1 MPSKSLLRLTAVPLA
16 FAASAAL
23 AAPVTSPAN
32 VRSGP
37 SAKWPVIA
45 TIPAGADV
53 QVLNCGGGWKRDW
66 CRVAYGQTTGY
77 VAAGVLAPSGANN
90 VVIAP
95 VVTTELANLYAG
107 PGTKYPVISAIPGG
121 ATVNKGGCVG
131 GWQTSWCQVNFNGKS
146 GYMMENLLQRENA
159 LFPM

>member
-1 MPSKSLLRLTAVPLA
+1 MRKSLFCLSFL
-16 FAASAAL
+16 SAAL
-23 AAPVTSPAN
+23 AAATAFAAPVSSPAN

-66 CRVAYGQTTGY
+66 CKVSYGQVSGY
-77 VAAGVLAPSGANN
+77 VAAGVLAPSGNN
-90 VVIAP
+90 VVVAP
-95 VVTTELANLYAG
+95 VVTSELANLYKG
-107 PGTKYPVISAIPGG
+107 PSPRYPVITAVPGG
-121 ATVNKGGCVG
+121 SRVNQGGCVA
-131 GWQTSWCQVNFNGKS
+131 GWQTRWCQVNYDGKV
-146 GYMMENLLQRENA
+146 GYMMENLLQREGA

>member
-1 MPSKSLLRLTAVPLA
+1 MKSALLRFAALSTAVTA
-16 FAASAAL
+16 GAAL

-45 TIPAGADV
+45 VIPAGADV
-53 QVLNCGGGWKRDW
+53 RVLNCGGGWKRDW
-66 CRVAYGQTTGY
+66 CRVAYGQTKGY

-90 VVIAP
+90 VVVAP
-95 VVTTELANLYAG
+95 VVTTELANIYKG
-107 PGTKYPVISAIPGG
+107 PGVNYPVVAVAPGG
-121 ATVNKGGCVG
+121 ATVNKGGCVP
-131 GWQTSWCQVNFNGKS
+131 GWQTHWCQVNYNGKV
-146 GYMMENLLQRENA
+146 GYMMENLLEREGS

>member
-1 MPSKSLLRLTAVPLA
+1 MKISQALRLAALAAA

-37 SAKWPVIA
+37 STKWPVVA

-66 CRVAYGQTTGY
+66 CRVSYGGMKGY
-77 VAAGVLAPSGANN
+77 VAAGVLAPAGKN
-90 VVIAP
+90 VVVAP
-95 VVTTELANLYAG
+95 VVTTELANLYKG
-107 PGTKYPVISAIPGG
+107 PGVKYPVVAAVPGG
-121 ATVNKGGCVG
+121 ATVNKGGCVM
-131 GWQTSWCQVNFNGKS
+131 GWQTVWCQVNYDGKI
-146 GYMMENLLQRENA
+146 GYMMENLLQRQGA